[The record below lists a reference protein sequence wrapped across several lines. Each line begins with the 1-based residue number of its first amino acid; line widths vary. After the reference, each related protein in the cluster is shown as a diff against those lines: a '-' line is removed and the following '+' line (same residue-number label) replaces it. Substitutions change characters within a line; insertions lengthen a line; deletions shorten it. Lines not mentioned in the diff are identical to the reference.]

1 MYRKL
6 IAVLARF
13 GVVVKRKPLSIHR
26 TARVVPRLGALRTM
40 LSDELAERVDLAHE
54 PPDSELYRRFRDS
67 HDVHKWH
74 HYLQIYEDRLGP
86 LRDRPIRM
94 LEIGVFRGGSLEMWK
109 GWLHADSV
117 IVGLDID
124 PGCRQYEQADRGMHV
139 RIGDQSDAEFLA
151 QVVEEFGPF
160 DVILDDGG
168 HTTTQMI
175 TSFNHLFRGG
185 LVEGGQYLVEDTH
198 TNWWPG
204 YVDSKMTF
212 IEFAKAL
219 AELLHAPYF
228 DAWSIDPYTYTEGEG
243 RRTMNMSW
251 IEAWLH
257 SVTFYDSIVCFEKR
271 RRTLPV
277 HELRK

>member
-1 MYRKL
+1 MHRKL
-6 IAVLARF
+6 IALLARF
-13 GVVVKRKPLSIHR
+13 GILVKLRPFSIRR
-26 TARVVPRLGALRTM
+26 TARVTPRLGALRSV
-40 LSDELAERVDLAHE
+40 LSEGLAEQVEVAHE
-54 PPDSELYRRFRDS
+54 VPDGELYQRFRDS
-67 HDVHKWH
+67 RDVHKWH
-74 HYLQIYEDRLGP
+74 HYLEIYTDRLGP

-109 GWLHADSV
+109 GWLHPDSV

-124 PGCRQYEQADRGMHV
+124 PGCRQYEQADRGIHV
-139 RIGDQSDAEFLA
+139 RIGDQSDPDFLAAVVAEFGA
-151 QVVEEFGPF
+151 F

-175 TSFNHLFRGG
+175 TSFNHLFRDG

-204 YVDSKMTF
+204 YVDSPMTF

-228 DAWSIDPYTYTEGEG
+228 EAWSIDPYAFRGEG
-243 RRTMNMSW
+243 QQPPLRMSW

-271 RRTLPV
+271 RRTIPV
-277 HELRK
+277 HELR